1 MFFDWDARK
10 AAANLRKHGV
20 SFSEATEV
28 FGDDFSSC
36 VPDPDNSH
44 GEARFLMFGTTLA
57 GVALVVSFTEDSDT
71 IHIISAR
78 RMTAAERKAYER

>member
-1 MFFDWDARK
+1 MFFNWDPRK
-10 AAANLRKHGV
+10 AAANLKKHGV

-57 GVALVVSFTEDSDT
+57 GGALVVSFTEDSDS
-71 IHIISAR
+71 IRIISAR

>member
-10 AAANLRKHGV
+10 AAANLKKHGV
-20 SFSEATEV
+20 SFSEASEV
-28 FGDDFSSC
+28 FGDELSSC
-36 VPDPDNSH
+36 VLDPDNSL

-57 GVALVVSFTEDSDT
+57 GSTLVVSFTEESDT
-71 IHIISAR
+71 VRIISAR

>member
-1 MFFDWDARK
+1 MFFDWEARK
-10 AAANLRKHGV
+10 AAANLKKHGV

-36 VPDPDNSH
+36 VADPDNSH

-57 GVALVVSFTEDSDT
+57 GVVLVVSFTEDSDT
-71 IHIISAR
+71 IRIISAR